1 MLLLL
6 CTPIFHFFHL
16 RFCIHRSFLYSTF
29 CCGVLK
35 RIIRILHLI
44 KSSKHENYNLYYSLH
59 IFHVLLNM
67 KNIRTVLLLL
77 CFYFRCKNKNI
88 ALLLQHSKIWIITI
102 RKNQL
107 YCFINLEQPI
117 VYLKKNIPT
126 REYTRSIKRMCINYI

>member
-6 CTPIFHFFHL
+6 CTPIFHFSHL
-16 RFCIHRSFLYSTF
+16 RFCIHRSILSTF

-67 KNIRTVLLLL
+67 KNIRTVFLLL

-117 VYLKKNIPT
+117 VYLKKKTFQRGNT
-126 REYTRSIKRMCINYI
+126 QDLLRECA